1 MKHKI
6 VLVRNVLSGLYEINK
21 GMHLIF
27 KLNVTW
33 SNYIRLTLFYFY
45 MMQVRK
51 KM

>member
-21 GMHLIF
+21 EVHLIF
-27 KLNVTW
+27 KLTW
-33 SNYIRLTLFYFY
+33 SNYIQLTLFYFY